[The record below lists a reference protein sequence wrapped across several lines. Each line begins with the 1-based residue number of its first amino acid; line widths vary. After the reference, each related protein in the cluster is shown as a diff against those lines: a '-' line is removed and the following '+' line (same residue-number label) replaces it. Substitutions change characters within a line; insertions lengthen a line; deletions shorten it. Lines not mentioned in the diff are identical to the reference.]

1 MALLP
6 SGRKDLTT
14 QMSIATSAA
23 TGPRTPEGKAVSSR
37 NAIRHGL
44 TSVAP
49 LLPSEDPAEFERFQS
64 NLITQYDPQDCEDT
78 VIVAAYVDTL
88 WRLRRV
94 PVHEAKLIGIELV
107 RMKLSAQDDKP
118 LQTLLS
124 ALDPESLETLALE
137 RLSKTL
143 LNLHRQEARLNRKLK
158 DLAPDLERIMHQSKV
173 RYIEHLKQ
181 QKSQQDTRMRT
192 QQNELV
198 QPQAAES
205 AAGRAADNPTPATPI
220 LRRIA

>member
-1 MALLP
+1 
-6 SGRKDLTT
+6 
-14 QMSIATSAA
+14 MSATA
-23 TGPRTPEGKAVSSR
+23 TGPRTPEGKTISSR

-49 LLPSEDPAEFERFQS
+49 LLPSEDQAEFERFQS

-78 VIVAAYVDTL
+78 ATVASYVDTL

-94 PVHEAKLIGIELV
+94 PVHEAKLIGIELL
-107 RMKLSAQDDKP
+107 RMN
-118 LQTLLS
+118 LQAAKDPDLKSLMS
-124 ALDPESLETLALE
+124 SLDPESKETLAIE
-137 RLSKTL
+137 RLSKSL

-158 DLAPDLERIMHQSKV
+158 DLKPDLDRIMHHSKL
-173 RYIEHLKQ
+173 RYLEHIKQ
-181 QKSQQDTRMRT
+181 QKAQQDAQMRA

-198 QPQAAES
+198 EQPPQSTS
-205 AAGRAADNPTPATPI
+205 ASAPDNQTPAVAMTN

>member
-1 MALLP
+1 MP
-6 SGRKDLTT
+6 ST
-14 QMSIATSAA
+14 AA
-23 TGPRTPEGKAVSSR
+23 GKAISSR

-44 TSVAP
+44 TSVSP
-49 LLPSEDPAEFERFQS
+49 ILPSEDSAEFERFQS

-78 VIVAAYVDTL
+78 AIVAAYVDTL

-94 PVHEAKLIGIELV
+94 PVHEAKLITIELV
-107 RMKLSAQDDKP
+107 RMKLSAQQDDKP
-118 LQTLLS
+118 LQTLMS
-124 ALDPESLETLALE
+124 ALDPESLETLAVE

-158 DLAPDLERIMHQSKV
+158 DLKPDLDRIMHQSKV

-181 QKSQQDTRMRT
+181 QKAQQDTQMRA

-198 QPQAAES
+198 EQPQPVS
-205 AAGRAADNPTPATPI
+205 ASAPDTSAPAVTTN
-220 LRRIA
+220 LRLIA

>member
-1 MALLP
+1 
-6 SGRKDLTT
+6 
-14 QMSIATSAA
+14 MSATA
-23 TGPRTPEGKAVSSR
+23 TGPRTPEGKTISSR

-49 LLPSEDPAEFERFQS
+49 LLPSEDQAEFERFQS

-78 VIVAAYVDTL
+78 ATVASYVDTL

-94 PVHEAKLIGIELV
+94 PVHEAKLIGIELL
-107 RMKLSAQDDKP
+107 RMN
-118 LQTLLS
+118 LQAAKDPDLKSLMS
-124 ALDPESLETLALE
+124 SLDPESKETLAIE
-137 RLSKTL
+137 RLSKSL

-158 DLAPDLERIMHQSKV
+158 DLKPDLDRIMHQSKL
-173 RYIEHLKQ
+173 RYLEHIKQ
-181 QKSQQDTRMRT
+181 QKAQQDAQMRA

-198 QPQAAES
+198 EQPPQSTS
-205 AAGRAADNPTPATPI
+205 ASAPDNQTPAVAMTN